1 MPSTP
6 AAPLTVYI
14 AEDNPIL
21 LQGLERALTAHGYE
35 VATAVDGRAMM
46 ELLDARGR
54 PDILLLDVMM
64 PRMTGI
70 EVFDAV
76 RANPEM
82 RALPVM
88 LITAAAEEAV
98 SGRELDQREVNV
110 LMKPFRL
117 SELLA
122 RIEEQVRG
130 GGEDDV
136 STIPLSVH

>member
-1 MPSTP
+1 MPSP
-6 AAPLTVYI
+6 PLTVYI

-35 VATAVDGRAMM
+35 VDTAVDGRAMM
-46 ELLDARGR
+46 ELIETRGR

-76 RANPEM
+76 RADPDT
-82 RALPVM
+82 ATLPVM
-88 LITAAAEEAV
+88 LITAAAEEVV
-98 SGRELDQREVNV
+98 SGHELEERKVDV

-122 RIEEQVRG
+122 RIEEQIRG
-130 GGEDDV
+130 GGTGASGDAAGM
-136 STIPLSVH
+136 PLPAQ